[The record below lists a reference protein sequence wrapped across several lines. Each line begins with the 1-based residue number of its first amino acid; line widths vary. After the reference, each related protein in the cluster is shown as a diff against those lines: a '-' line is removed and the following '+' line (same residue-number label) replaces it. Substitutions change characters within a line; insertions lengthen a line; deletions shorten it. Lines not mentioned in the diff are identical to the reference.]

1 MNMTFSMKTGPDEA
15 IRITPAHPGDSS
27 DDRIVM
33 SITGHGI
40 ETIVLSQDDV
50 GRLMAG
56 MRSVAMYA
64 AALRFAPE
72 ATP

>member
-1 MNMTFSMKTGPDEA
+1 MNITFSMTTGPDKA

-27 DDRIVM
+27 DDSIVM

-50 GRLMAG
+50 GRLIAG
-56 MRSVAMYA
+56 LQSVAMYA
-64 AALRFAPE
+64 AARRFAPE